1 MANTSITSANSIFT
15 VTVPGL
21 FPTPVQLQGYS
32 SDKAVITDAIE
43 MAETQMGVDG
53 RMTGGYVPAIT
64 KQTITLQAD
73 SPSRSIFK
81 TIALATQASK
91 EIFYI
96 AGALDL
102 PSTGESFIMPKGII
116 VNMKQIPDLLKVLGP
131 VDIMIHWEQVTSNPI

>member
-1 MANTSITSANSIFT
+1 
-15 VTVPGL
+15 
-21 FPTPVQLQGYS
+21 
-32 SDKAVITDAIE
+32 